1 VTLAMQFVPAA
12 GLSPPGSISVAP
24 SGIPAPLAPLEPG
37 TPSGDVAPRP
47 GAVINVWASAA
58 PQPSA
63 VATAITSKRCMDVSS
78 ALNADGSGQCARA
91 SRDKTLARWI
101 GLDPPHL
108 EMVEAARSCSLEI
121 AEDGLR
127 LPFAGTREQL
137 AVGRRAVL
145 EAQSCGNARRNGQA
159 PIPAERYVVAATMQ
173 GGQRLSGAARHRRS
187 EECP

>member
-1 VTLAMQFVPAA
+1 MQFVPAA

-24 SGIPAPLAPLEPG
+24 SGIPAPLDPLEPG

-63 VATAITSKRCMDVSS
+63 IATAITSKRCIDVSS

-127 LPFAGTREQL
+127 LPFS
-137 AVGRRAVL
+137 V
-145 EAQSCGNARRNGQA
+145 RRNA
-159 PIPAERYVVAATMQ
+159 
-173 GGQRLSGAARHRRS
+173 GAACRPAPRRPRS
-187 EECP
+187 TILRKCPQERTSSDPGRALRRCRDHAGRPAPFRRGKA